1 MNDLV
6 VAPIELEEAT
16 DSVTS
21 SGALFHR
28 DLSMLGHV
36 NVKLDVHLGNAEVSV
51 DRLFS
56 MAKGETLVL
65 DASLDAPVILQL
77 DGKPIAR
84 GQLMAVGDHFG
95 LKITEIL

>member
-6 VAPIELEEAT
+6 VAPIELEEAEE
-16 DSVTS
+16 SVGLGT
-21 SGALFHR
+21 ALVHR
-28 DLSMLGHV
+28 DLSLLGHV

-56 MAKGETLVL
+56 LAKGETLVL
-65 DASLDAPVILQL
+65 DASLDAPVTLRL

-84 GQLMAVGDHFG
+84 GHLLAVGEHFG
-95 LKITEIL
+95 LKVTEIL